1 MLMYVWLVSVCPLV
15 EHTRDLG
22 ITVTNDLSPS
32 HHIAVIVIRAHKRA
46 GGILRAIIRQTT
58 PINIC
63 DSVCPLSTDYSSRCD
78 SMDGQ
83 VEHGYRAVSPVNLAQ
98 NRG

>member
-1 MLMYVWLVSVCPLV
+1 MLAKSPIMFMYVWLVSVCPLV

-46 GGILRAIIRQTT
+46 GGILRAF
-58 PINIC
+58 
-63 DSVCPLSTDYSSRCD
+63 SSRDICLL
-78 SMDGQ
+78 MRAFL
-83 VEHGYRAVSPVNLAQ
+83 VYVRPIVGYNYIIWSLFLILIQ
-98 NRG
+98 S